1 MTSQN
6 LKILKDARFVFK
18 IEAEAVAALARR
30 LDDNFVRAVEALYS
44 CKGRVVVTGMGKAGI
59 IGQKISATLSS
70 LGTPSVWLHSAEAI
84 HGDLGR
90 VTKNDIVIALS
101 NSGETE
107 ETKSLVPI
115 LKKIGAGIIAITGNR
130 QSTLAKH
137 SDIVLDVSVKKE
149 ACPLGLA
156 PTSSTTAMLAM
167 GDALAVCLVDKK
179 GFKEKDFALYHP
191 GGALGRKLLLKVEDI
206 MRKGKSNPIV
216 NEDTIVK
223 DVLYAITEAR
233 AGAASVVNKKGKLTG
248 IFTDGDLRRHL
259 EADSN
264 LAERRVKE
272 VMTKNPVS
280 IQPQKLAVE
289 ALRILEEKKIDE
301 LPVVDKN
308 GRPAGMLDVQDVL
321 RAGLV

>member
-30 LDDNFVRAVEALYS
+30 LDENFVRAVEALYS

-137 SDIVLDVSVKKE
+137 SDIILDVSVKKE

>member
-30 LDDNFVRAVEALYS
+30 LDENFVRAVEALYS

-137 SDIVLDVSVKKE
+137 SDIILDVSVKKE

-233 AGAASVVNKKGKLTG
+233 AGAASVVNKKGKLIG